1 MLEASADE
9 TLALTHLLV
18 ELIQNGKHPK
28 PLHEFALA
36 RGKDKRITDQ
46 ISEELV
52 NTFITGL
59 EREDIETLSYSMY
72 RICKV
77 IEKFAER
84 FNLAPDRLVGVDFSR
99 QVELMQRATETLADM
114 VRLLRKMPPLETVKE
129 MNDRLQSIESAA
141 DDVMLE
147 LLREAYG
154 GKFKPLQAMMVRL
167 QPVNGFAAESSS
179 AVMIGLAS
187 HFGIPVSTTHTVSA
201 AIMGVGAAKRF
212 GALKWTIVERM
223 AWAWLL
229 TIPVSAAIGFW
240 LMRAVQLL
248 GYAE

>member
-1 MLEASADE
+1 MFSVQKYFSQDAKFFDLLEASAEE
-9 TLALTHLLV
+9 TQQLTRLLV
-18 ELIQNGKHPK
+18 ELIENGSHPH

-84 FNLAPDRLVGVDFSR
+84 YNLAPGQMKDVDFSR
-99 QVELMQRATETLADM
+99 QAELMERATKTLSEM

-129 MNDRLQSIESAA
+129 LNDRLQSIEAEA
-141 DDVMLE
+141 DDVMLD
-147 LLREAYG
+147 LLRDAYG
-154 GKFKPLQAMMVRL
+154 GKFEPLQALMVRDL
-167 QPVNGFAAESSS
+167 YDLLERAIDRCRDCGNA
-179 AVMIGLAS
+179 IS
-187 HFGIPVSTTHTVSA
+187 HIV
-201 AIMGVGAAKRF
+201 
-212 GALKWTIVERM
+212 LKN
-223 AWAWLL
+223 
-229 TIPVSAAIGFW
+229 S
-240 LMRAVQLL
+240 
-248 GYAE
+248 

>member
-1 MLEASADE
+1 MFSVQKYFSHDAKFFDLLEASADE
-9 TLALTHLLV
+9 TQALTLLLV
-18 ELIQNGKHPK
+18 ELIEKGSQSH

-46 ISEELV
+46 ISQELV

-84 FNLAPDRLVGVDFSR
+84 YNLAPDRLVGVDFSR
-99 QVELMQRATETLADM
+99 QVQLMQRATETLSSM
-114 VRLLRKMPPLETVKE
+114 VRLLRKTPPLETVKG
-129 MNDRLQSIESAA
+129 MNDRLQGIEGEA

-154 GKFKPLQAMMVRL
+154 GKFEPLQAMMVRDL
-167 QPVNGFAAESSS
+167 YDLLERAIDRCRDCGNA
-179 AVMIGLAS
+179 IS
-187 HFGIPVSTTHTVSA
+187 HIV
-201 AIMGVGAAKRF
+201 
-212 GALKWTIVERM
+212 LKN
-223 AWAWLL
+223 
-229 TIPVSAAIGFW
+229 S
-240 LMRAVQLL
+240 
-248 GYAE
+248 